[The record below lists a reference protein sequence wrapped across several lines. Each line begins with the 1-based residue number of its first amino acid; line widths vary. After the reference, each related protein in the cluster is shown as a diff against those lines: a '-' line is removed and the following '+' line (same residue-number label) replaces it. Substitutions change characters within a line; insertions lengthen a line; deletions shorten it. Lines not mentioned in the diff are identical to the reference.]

1 MREVKEETRVLTF
14 PSNGGGGGGGGGGS
28 GMSEQLEK
36 RVEKLE
42 GDISEILKELAVLT
56 VRSEQFSTKAEVE
69 RLRGDLIK
77 EICSVNTKIT
87 WSIFIPLMIAVLGW
101 LVKQFFFV

>member
-1 MREVKEETRVLTF
+1 MNREQDNLVLLKF
-14 PSNGGGGGGGGGGS
+14 GDKPRNGSGNGGG

-36 RVEKLE
+36 RIEKLE
-42 GDISEILKELAVLT
+42 GEVSSIQKDIAVLT
-56 VRSEQFSTKAEVE
+56 ARSEQFSTKAEVE

-77 EICSVNTKIT
+77 EINSVNTKIT

-101 LVKQFFFV
+101 LAKQLFFV